1 MAILCTLYVLR
12 RSLSPIYW
20 LNVSDDQVP
29 FGGLIEHTNF
39 IPSEDYAGK
48 HLVYLSHY
56 TDPDAPAYSMDA
68 GALAQHYVPSLR
80 RIASGFDE
88 SWVERCHPFR
98 DRWAQPIVTTNYVDR
113 MLPLE
118 GPWPG
123 LYLATMSQ
131 IYPEDRGTNYAL
143 RIGRQAADALLAA
156 RPGRDGEPQ

>member
-20 LNVSDDQVP
+20 LNVSDDRVP

-39 IPSEDYAGK
+39 IPPEDYAGK

-68 GALAQHYVPSLR
+68 GSLAQRYAPSLR
-80 RIASGFDE
+80 RIAPGFDE

-98 DRWAQPIVTTNYVDR
+98 DRWAQPIVTTDYSDR

-156 RPGRDGEPQ
+156 RPGRDGESQ